1 MNITILLVIAGAGI
15 IIGLLLGLMI
25 NALRGDTSKH
35 EAQPESP
42 TRGIDNIL
50 LWHDSEGG
58 NLIVD
63 LDGSTFLRANE
74 MRPDQRSRL
83 ETCYSQLKRFLGV
96 QDTGPRPIPTT
107 PPVVQPIKE
116 ISIPEVPIEPIPAKL
131 NFETIVIPSVA
142 ADKKGGKKAVAEPIK
157 PLSIVSEIDEILQ
170 NMIDG
175 TPFLE
180 RGLQLVETPNHT
192 IAVWV
197 DHHQYESIDAVP
209 DPDVQ
214 QVIHAAVKKWEAK
227 PV

>member
-1 MNITILLVIAGAGI
+1 VNITILLVIAGAGI
-15 IIGLLLGLMI
+15 VIGLLLGLMI
-25 NALRGDTSKH
+25 NALRGDSSKH

-63 LDGSTFLRANE
+63 LDGSTFIRANE
-74 MRPDQRSRL
+74 MRPDQRSKL

-96 QDTGPRPIPTT
+96 QDTGPRPIPTAS
-107 PPVVQPIKE
+107 PVVKSVE
-116 ISIPEVPIEPIPAKL
+116 DFSIPEVPIEPIPAKIS
-131 NFETIVIPSVA
+131 FETIVLPA
-142 ADKKGGKKAVAEPIK
+142 ALAGKGGKKAAPEPIK
-157 PLSIVSEIDEILQ
+157 PLSIVGEIDEILQ
-170 NMIDG
+170 NMIAG
-175 TPFLE
+175 TPLLE

-192 IAVWV
+192 IAVWI

-214 QVIHAAVKKWEAK
+214 QVIHTAVKKWEDK
-227 PV
+227 PL

>member
-1 MNITILLVIAGAGI
+1 VNITILLVIAGAGI
-15 IIGLLLGLMI
+15 VIGLLLGLMI
-25 NALRGDTSKH
+25 NALRGDSSKH

-63 LDGSTFLRANE
+63 LDGSTFIRANE
-74 MRPDQRSRL
+74 MRPDQRSKL

-96 QDTGPRPIPTT
+96 QDTGPRPIPTAS
-107 PPVVQPIKE
+107 PVVKSVE
-116 ISIPEVPIEPIPAKL
+116 DFSIPEVPIEPIPAKIS
-131 NFETIVIPSVA
+131 FETIVLPSA
-142 ADKKGGKKAVAEPIK
+142 LAGKGGKKAAPEPIK
-157 PLSIVSEIDEILQ
+157 PLSIVGEIDEILQ
-170 NMIDG
+170 NMIAG
-175 TPFLE
+175 TPLLE

-192 IAVWV
+192 IAVWI

-214 QVIHAAVKKWEAK
+214 QVIHTAVKKWEDK
-227 PV
+227 PL

>member
-25 NALRGDTSKH
+25 NALRGDSSKH

-63 LDGSTFLRANE
+63 LDGSTFIRANE

-96 QDTGPRPIPTT
+96 QDTATTCPVPTA
-107 PPVVQPIKE
+107 PPVVQPVKD
-116 ISIPEVPIEPIPAKL
+116 ISIPEMPIEPIPAKI
-131 NFETIVIPSVA
+131 NFETIVIPS
-142 ADKKGGKKAVAEPIK
+142 
-157 PLSIVSEIDEILQ
+157 SC
-170 NMIDG
+170 
-175 TPFLE
+175 
-180 RGLQLVETPNHT
+180 RG
-192 IAVWV
+192 
-197 DHHQYESIDAVP
+197 
-209 DPDVQ
+209 
-214 QVIHAAVKKWEAK
+214 
-227 PV
+227 

>member
-1 MNITILLVIAGAGI
+1 VNITILLVIAGAGI

-25 NALRGDTSKH
+25 NALRGDSSKH

-63 LDGSTFLRANE
+63 LDGSTFIRANE

-96 QDTGPRPIPTT
+96 QDTGPRPT
-107 PPVVQPIKE
+107 PSVSPVVQPVKDIV
-116 ISIPEVPIEPIPAKL
+116 IPEVPVEPIPAKL
-131 NFETIVIPSVA
+131 NFETIILPAAVA
-142 ADKKGGKKAVAEPIK
+142 GKGGKKAIPEPIK
-157 PLSIVSEIDEILQ
+157 PLSIVGEIDEILQ
-170 NMIDG
+170 SMIDG

-192 IAVWV
+192 MAVWI
-197 DHHQYESIDAVP
+197 DHHQYDSIDAVP
-209 DPDVQ
+209 DPEVQ
-214 QVIHAAVKKWEAK
+214 QVIHTAVKKWEDK